1 MLSSDVRAL
10 ISEVVELYSTTPL
23 TQSLIDD
30 GVNKLIKAKELLSIE
45 EGEETQK
52 EEYKHWIFN
61 PLYPSYLIENAFIN
75 AINGVQCAINKY
87 KCTDFLEIPDGT
99 KEIILTLA
107 LNESFSVN
115 IGAFYDTNKNFVDG
129 ISSLEGKTKYYF
141 KKGENYL
148 TCSIDENIKYIRLS
162 SGSSGDIQGA
172 YCLTNKKPTEKVF
185 EHYSNNNYTVNTV
198 ADMKKMDLSIGDTI
212 TTLGYNY
219 VGDAGNSTY
228 TIINYDEWHYLLPDD
243 VKHILSNKSYSKT
256 PVDEFGNHTL
266 NNGLVAKLK
275 LTGETTPEQ
284 WGAKGDGISNDCQ
297 AFTHMFA
304 QIKTGKIIFKENAT
318 YSLGMIYKGDT
329 ITSFKDNPYKGYMCG
344 NLLGGQLYGKPIMAN
359 IKDVEFVGNNAK
371 IELLNDQ
378 FGSGGMGLFNFSG
391 RIDGLKIHD
400 LNFDGKGRK
409 LYYTTGNKNTNHT
422 LFYAPST
429 FTSNNILL
437 KSFHPL
443 YLKKEE
449 KFDSGYFKNVEIN
462 NCYFYDAG
470 AMYRQAGDWGGDFI
484 LVVNPTAMD
493 NVNIHHNRFEAWG
506 RWVFAVDLGG
516 NGECLTNC
524 KFEDNTC
531 IGNNAKDENGNFLIE
546 TPAGGI
552 PNNGESQWRGRA
564 LGLIDFESKKC
575 FDNVSVQR
583 NYIHGAAGWAING
596 ASRITQNVIIK
607 DNYWYHCGGGYPYT
621 LEFYSGEAKDWII
634 DNNDFVVKPNIKPG
648 LNTNNIKIT
657 NNKNIAVRFLGL
669 QGNIDIENNETN
681 YGFNI
686 DSMNAPTYLTEEER
700 NVNLIFKNNR
710 AGISGNLNFPFMHYD
725 FSGNT
730 INGINLIDFT
740 THSDIGPSNQIVNT
754 NSNYLQ
760 HFHAFG
766 FRFTTPMEK
775 PSIGSYW
782 KSGDIIHES
791 TKNFGLVNSGFY
803 KNLIDNFSKYN
814 WNFTNYINQ
823 KGLKDIK
830 ILCTEDGIVPGV
842 GAWGFNNQF
851 TSWND
856 AEGKKF
862 QDKSYVYTEDNLY
875 YIEKAGVL
883 DINNKPTH
891 TDGISICGECELKW
905 IDKIAKVELI
915 EVV

>member
-1 MLSSDVRAL
+1 MLSSNVKAL

-30 GVNKLIKAKELLSIE
+30 GVNKLIKAKELLTN
-45 EGEETQK
+45 GK
-52 EEYKHWIFN
+52 EEKPQEYKVWLFN
-61 PLYPSYLIENAFIN
+61 GVLDDNYIENSFVN
-75 AINGVQCAINKY
+75 CKNGKIGENTYNRCSDYV
-87 KCTDFLEIPDGT
+87 EIPADI
-99 KEIILTLA
+99 KELHIILPVCG
-107 LNESFSVN
+107 SVGYHV
-115 IGAFYDTNKNFVDG
+115 GAFYDENKTYLYGVSRTDIGVKYALNDKEDLA
-129 ISSLEGKTKYYF
+129 ISLEGNEKYF
-141 KKGENYL
+141 
-148 TCSIDENIKYIRLS
+148 IV
-162 SGSSGDIQGA
+162 GS
-172 YCLTNKKPTEKVF
+172 E
-185 EHYSNNNYTVNTV
+185 
-198 ADMKKMDLSIGDTI
+198 
-212 TTLGYNY
+212 
-219 VGDAGNSTY
+219 
-228 TIINYDEWHYLLPDD
+228 
-243 VKHILSNKSYSKT
+243 SNKSLCSAYYITTDKTKVEKTFTHESNEVYTIDTIQSINSIDVKTGDTVITKGYYAIGDGGEAVYDIVSYEEFNHLLPEDIQLQQTSQSLIET
-256 PVDEFGNHTL
+256 PVDEYGNHTL
-266 NNGLVAKLK
+266 NNGLVAKLR
-275 LTGETTPEQ
+275 LTEETTPEQ

-304 QIKTGKIIFKENAT
+304 QIKTGKIVFKENAT
-318 YSLGMIYKGDT
+318 YSLGLIYEGDT
-329 ITSFKDNPYKGYMCG
+329 TTSFKDNPYRAYMTG
-344 NLLGGQLYGKPIMAN
+344 GLLGGQIYGKPIMAN
-359 IKDVEFVGNNAK
+359 IQDVEFVGNNAK

-378 FGSGGMGLFNFSG
+378 FGNSGMGLLNFAG

-400 LNFDGKGRK
+400 LSFDGKGRK

-429 FTSNNILL
+429 FTSNSTLL
-437 KSFHPL
+437 KSIHPL
-443 YLKKEE
+443 YLKKED

-470 AMYRQAGDWGGDFI
+470 AMYRKAGDWGGDFI
-484 LVVNPTAMD
+484 LVINPTAMD

-506 RWVFAVDLGG
+506 RWVFAIDLGG

-531 IGNNAKDENGNFLIE
+531 IGNNAKDENDNFLIE
-546 TPAGGI
+546 TPVGGI

-621 LEFYSGEAKDWII
+621 LEFYSGEAKNWII
-634 DNNDFVVKPNIKPG
+634 DNNEFVTKPGIKLG

-669 QGNIDIENNETN
+669 QGNIDIENNETD

-700 NVNLIFKNNR
+700 NVNLIFKNNS
-710 AGISGNLNFPFMHYD
+710 ASINGNLNFPFMHYD

-754 NSNYLQ
+754 IPNYLQ

-803 KNLIDNFSKYN
+803 KNLIDGFSKYN

-830 ILCTEDGIVPGV
+830 MLCTEDGIVPGV

-851 TSWND
+851 TGWND
-856 AEGKKF
+856 AAGKKF

-875 YIEKAGVL
+875 YIEKAGTL

-891 TDGISICGECELKW
+891 TDGISICGECELQW

>member
-1 MLSSDVRAL
+1 M
-10 ISEVVELYSTTPL
+10 ISIETK
-23 TQSLIDD
+23 
-30 GVNKLIKAKELLSIE
+30 KLINSAILNLESENLIQEIINKATSYLKDAILQIKREKEEPQEYKVWLFNALYDTNYVKNEFANALTGNFQPQNNYNHTDYIEIPSDIKELVL
-45 EGEETQK
+45 TR
-52 EEYKHWIFN
+52 
-61 PLYPSYLIENAFIN
+61 P
-75 AINGVQCAINKY
+75 INGN
-87 KCTDFLEIPDGT
+87 
-99 KEIILTLA
+99 IIYHL
-107 LNESFSVN
+107 
-115 IGAFYDTNKNFVDG
+115 GAFYDKDKKFMYGVSSNTSINTKYHITEETLKITLEGNEKYFVLSSSSDG
-129 ISSLEGKTKYYF
+129 NLPNAYYISLE
-141 KKGENYL
+141 E
-148 TCSIDENIKYIRLS
+148 IK
-162 SGSSGDIQGA
+162 
-172 YCLTNKKPTEKVF
+172 NEKVF
-185 EHYSNNNYTVNTV
+185 IHESDSIYNANTV
-198 ADMKKMDLSIGDTI
+198 EELKIIEAKTGDTI
-212 TTLGYNY
+212 ITRGYY
-219 VGDAGNSTY
+219 KVGDNGEARYDIVTY
-228 TIINYDEWHYLLPDD
+228 EEYISLLPKDIQFIKD
-243 VKHILSNKSYSKT
+243 TKGNFVFA

-266 NNGLVAKLK
+266 NNGLVAKLR

-284 WGAKGDGISNDCQ
+284 WGAKGDGVSNNCQ

-318 YSLGMIYKGDT
+318 YSLGMIYEGDT

-378 FGSGGMGLFNFSG
+378 FGSSGMGLFNFAG

-429 FTSNNILL
+429 FTSNSILL
-437 KSFHPL
+437 KSIHPL
-443 YLKKEE
+443 YLEKEE

-470 AMYRQAGDWGGDFI
+470 AMYRTAGDWGGDFI

-506 RWVFAVDLGG
+506 RWVFAIDLGG

-531 IGNNAKDENGNFLIE
+531 IGNNAKDENDNFLIE
-546 TPAGGI
+546 TPVGGI

-564 LGLIDFESKKC
+564 LGLIDFEAKKC
-575 FDNVSVQR
+575 FDNVSIQR

-621 LEFYSGEAKDWII
+621 LEFYSGEAKNWII
-634 DNNDFVVKPNIKPG
+634 DNNDFVVKPGIKLG

-669 QGNIDIENNETN
+669 QGNIDIENNETD

-700 NVNLIFKNNR
+700 NVNLIFKNNK

-740 THSDIGPSNQIVNT
+740 THSDIGSSNQIVNT
-754 NSNYLQ
+754 NPNYSQ

-766 FRFTTPMEK
+766 FRFTSPMEK
-775 PSIGSYW
+775 PNIGSYW

-791 TKNFGLVNSGFY
+791 TKNFGLVNSDFY

-814 WNFTNYINQ
+814 WNFTNYIKQ
-823 KGLKDIK
+823 KKLKDIK
-830 ILCTEDGIVPGV
+830 MLCTEDGIVPGV
-842 GAWGFNNQF
+842 GAWGFSNQF
-851 TSWND
+851 TGWND
-856 AEGKKF
+856 AKGKKF

-875 YIEKAGVL
+875 YIEKGGTL
-883 DINNKPTH
+883 EINNKPTH
-891 TDGISICGECELKW
+891 TDGVSICGECELQW
-905 IDKIAKVELI
+905 VDKIAKVELI
-915 EVV
+915 EIV